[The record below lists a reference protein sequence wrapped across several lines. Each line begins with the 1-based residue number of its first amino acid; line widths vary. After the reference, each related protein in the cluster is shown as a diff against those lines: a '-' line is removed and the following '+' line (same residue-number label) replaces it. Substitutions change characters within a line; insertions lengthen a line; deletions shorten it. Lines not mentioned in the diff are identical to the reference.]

1 LPSRVGIESV
11 PIALLSAT
19 VRSALQNSAVPIA
32 GTGAAIVAAPIL
44 TLTHGVLTT
53 MKISQ
58 LTWIALATLA
68 TTLSATG
75 VIAVA
80 FARAQGPG
88 VVTSRELPSE
98 TTASVAGGTQSQST
112 ADPTQPT
119 AASVDARLR
128 ALENK
133 IDLLLGRSTATTST
147 GTMSGSSSTT
157 SATSYDPLRP
167 AGGTTSTTTGAAN
180 RGRGRTAATSEAIRT
195 PAPGRT
201 DVEWSTNTPATV
213 GSVRELETKLKLEME
228 AFDRIE
234 SLFRRGVISREEREQ
249 MRGKVL
255 LVAAVLEGLDDDLSD
270 ELDRLRV
277 ELKKRTAELHQAEA
291 QMDVAT
297 SVIAR
302 NRRLNERKPGTIGSE
317 DVAKAEADFRIA
329 EAQIEARKADIEGV
343 SLEASRA
350 QRRRDRIAQAI
361 RLSARATAEVEA
373 VPPAREQRK

>member
-1 LPSRVGIESV
+1 
-11 PIALLSAT
+11 
-19 VRSALQNSAVPIA
+19 
-32 GTGAAIVAAPIL
+32 
-44 TLTHGVLTT
+44 
-53 MKISQ
+53 
-58 LTWIALATLA
+58 
-68 TTLSATG
+68 
-75 VIAVA
+75 
-80 FARAQGPG
+80 
-88 VVTSRELPSE
+88 
-98 TTASVAGGTQSQST
+98 
-112 ADPTQPT
+112 
-119 AASVDARLR
+119 
-128 ALENK
+128 
-133 IDLLLGRSTATTST
+133 
-147 GTMSGSSSTT
+147 
-157 SATSYDPLRP
+157 
-167 AGGTTSTTTGAAN
+167 
-180 RGRGRTAATSEAIRT
+180 
-195 PAPGRT
+195 
-201 DVEWSTNTPATV
+201 V

-234 SLFRRGVISREEREQ
+234 SLFRRGVISRDEREQ

-302 NRRLNERKPGTIGSE
+302 NRRLNERKPGTIASE

-361 RLSARATAEVEA
+361 RLSARATAEVEPA
-373 VPPAREQRK
+373 PPSREQRK